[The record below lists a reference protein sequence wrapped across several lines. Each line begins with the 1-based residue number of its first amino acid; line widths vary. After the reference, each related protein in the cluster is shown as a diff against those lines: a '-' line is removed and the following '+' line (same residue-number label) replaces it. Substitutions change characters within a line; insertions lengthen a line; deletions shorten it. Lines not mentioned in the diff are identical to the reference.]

1 MENLRKRRCTID
13 GAHLGSVEDIGS
25 GWRGSDICD
34 CTSVQWGSLGN
45 GACEDS
51 GCKGSKM
58 KAKSEYF
65 LNTLFWLKI
74 RGSIYSS
81 REINGSVTTVEQ
93 AKDDAGLNQ
102 LCRYRGLERKN

>member
-1 MENLRKRRCTID
+1 MQGKQDEGK
-13 GAHLGSVEDIGS
+13 
-25 GWRGSDICD
+25 SD
-34 CTSVQWGSLGN
+34 
-45 GACEDS
+45 
-51 GCKGSKM
+51 
-58 KAKSEYF
+58 YF

-102 LCRYRGLERKN
+102 